1 MHKTIKIV
9 WRWQWLT
16 SLNLKVLKFWSR
28 DFRYC
33 LCCISL
39 RNVIKIWWHFT
50 KIWRH
55 NGYQADDRPPSC
67 KLIFEVCKLSFS
79 TFITLWFCVFL
90 RESDNPWPNY
100 GQNDIFYT
108 VSDRHCK
115 TKTSLFYYNSAANCL
130 FFLKKNLMTQKS
142 DSSHSR
148 IQLQSLKIQNSGRP
162 PSWKSLYRH
171 IPISI
176 NCCRPYAVS

>member
-130 FFLKKNLMTQKS
+130 FFLKKIWWRKNPTAATVEYNCNL
-142 DSSHSR
+142 
-148 IQLQSLKIQNSGRP
+148 
-162 PSWKSLYRH
+162 WKFKTADDRH
-171 IPISI
+171 LENHCIAIFRFRLIVVGPML
-176 NCCRPYAVS
+176 